1 MAQLIV
7 RNLDKT
13 VVMRLRR
20 RAAEQGVSVE
30 EAHRRLLREV
40 LLRRA
45 AGRAATFKD
54 YLSAMPDV
62 GDDSLFN
69 RSASEN
75 RPVQL

>member
-30 EAHRRLLREV
+30 EAHRRLLRDS
-40 LLRRA
+40 LLGGGPGPKKSFIDYLRSIPQGEPIEFQRA
-45 AGRAATFKD
+45 AD
-54 YLSAMPDV
+54 
-62 GDDSLFN
+62 
-69 RSASEN
+69 
-75 RPVQL
+75 RPREVDL